1 MPALI
6 PPYADVGAWLAL
18 SVACSARG
26 QALDLVEHSRH
37 HLRRVSQR
45 GGPRAE
51 FSNAL
56 MRATTSRADHSP
68 FALNLACPCTYPIQH
83 GEHRYHIRTPLVIS
97 APRLHYPLALL

>member
-6 PPYADVGAWLAL
+6 PPYADVGAWRAL
-18 SVACSARG
+18 SVAGSARG

-45 GGPRAE
+45 GGPSAE
-51 FSNAL
+51 FSSAL

-68 FALNLACPCTYPIQH
+68 FALTLACPSNY
-83 GEHRYHIRTPLVIS
+83 RIRTEARGVGKGCVSTFRSSVVPET
-97 APRLHYPLALL
+97 